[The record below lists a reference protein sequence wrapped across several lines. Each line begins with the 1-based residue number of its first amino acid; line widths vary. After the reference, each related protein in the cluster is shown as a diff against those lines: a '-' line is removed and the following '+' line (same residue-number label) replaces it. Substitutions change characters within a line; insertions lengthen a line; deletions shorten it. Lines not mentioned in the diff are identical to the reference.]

1 MIDLYTWSTPNGRKI
16 SIMLEAC
23 GLEYRVHPINIGA
36 QEQFAPE
43 FLKIS
48 PNNKIP
54 AIVDHQGIDGR
65 PTSVFESGAILLY
78 LAEKSGKFLPTAA
91 RERLEVIEWLMFQMG
106 SFGPY
111 LGQTHHFNMF
121 AKEPVPYAQKR
132 YQDEAYRLWSVLN
145 TRLEGR
151 QFVAGELSIADFA
164 LYPWAARYEFQK
176 LNPADYPAVHAW
188 MQRMEAFDFVKAG
201 MAVPA

>member
-23 GLEYRVHPINIGA
+23 GLEYRVHPVNIGA

-54 AIVDHQGIDGR
+54 AIVDQDGIDSE

-78 LAEKSGKFLPTAA
+78 LAEKTGKFLPDVA
-91 RERLEVIEWLMFQMG
+91 RERLEVMEWLMFQMG

-111 LGQTHHFNMF
+111 LGQAHHFNMF
-121 AKEPVPYAQKR
+121 VKEPVPYAQQR

-145 TRLEGR
+145 KRLEGR
-151 QFVAGELSIADFA
+151 EFVAGDLSIADFA
-164 LYPWAARYEFQK
+164 IYPWAARFEFQRI
-176 LNPADYPAVHAW
+176 NPSDYPAVHDW
-188 MQRMEAFDFVKAG
+188 MQRMEAFDFVKTG
-201 MAVPA
+201 MGIPA

>member
-1 MIDLYTWSTPNGRKI
+1 MIDLYTWTTPNGRKI

-23 GLEYRVHPINIGA
+23 GLEYQVHPINIGSGD
-36 QEQFAPE
+36 QFAPE

-54 AIVDHQGIDGR
+54 AIVDHDGINGE

-78 LAEKSGKFLPTAA
+78 LAEKCGKFLPTDTAA
-91 RERLEVIEWLMFQMG
+91 KLEVMEWLMFQMG

-132 YQDEAYRLWSVLN
+132 YQEEAYRLWKVLN

-151 QFVAGELSIADFA
+151 EFVAGELSIADFA
-164 LYPWAARYEFQK
+164 LYPWAARFEFQRIE
-176 LNPADYPAVHAW
+176 PADYPAVHAW
-188 MQRMEAFDFVKAG
+188 MKRMEAFDFVARG
-201 MAVPA
+201 MQIPS